1 MGTDEKHGSAPDKT
15 LSPPPR
21 GRGQFQLFRTPRP
34 RNEWVGGFISFPWEA
49 ADYLNPPRVAIWLE
63 LPEGLVV
70 GTEVESTEGD
80 ALIDALRAALTEPLD
95 GPPRRPD
102 ALRVAD
108 DRMADAVRF
117 ALTGEIPVVTGATPE
132 IEDFEERLRNELE
145 VLGDHAPSHFDGG
158 VSAESFERLFR
169 TTSEL
174 FTAEPWSIVDDVE
187 VLQVDIPSLN
197 VEGACVSICGAS
209 SDIKGL
215 MVLPSYDEF
224 DRHYEAALDFDE
236 RRPNAGMFVEMIL
249 VGFHP
254 EADVPS
260 SMLAEVREHGWPLAG
275 TDVYPLVSCLD
286 EEGFPRE
293 ATERDIAVIAAT
305 AHAIAEIF
313 NRHWDLFESQ
323 GLPRFTRSYRDEAG
337 HRVEVTVPHPVL
349 DAELE
354 DEPFDEFAPPI
365 PTAAPFRPRAAR
377 NAPCPCGSGRKYKK
391 CHLRPDEEEHA
402 EVARATAMHVLDNAL
417 IRRLIKFALSRFE
430 KEWRIFQNDFA
441 RLTEASEIQFA
452 WPWAVYGFEVRGSTV
467 AEIYRDAHP
476 DRCSKAEHRWMDA
489 QRSAWMSVWEVE
501 AVEPGSAIALVDLL
515 SGERRTVR
523 EVHGSRHVVKR
534 QALLA
539 RVVDHEGL
547 SLMCGPHP
555 VTLSPRAADE
565 VVERTRR
572 RLRRKSAAPVE
583 RLRDPRIGRYL
594 IRRWEEIVEEASSAP
609 DDGQGGSP
617 ADRWP
622 EGLRNTDDDAL
633 LFTVDRFDVEPRE
646 AAEARRRVDA
656 LEGARTDPSGEVPSW
671 AILRPDDPDQP
682 SGRATLIGRVEV
694 GDDAM
699 RVETNSVN
707 RADALRE
714 RIEAACGPLVRHR
727 IREHTDPLALAREA
741 NARPPEVPAPE
752 EAPSPEEA
760 ELAAS
765 VKARHYADWADHPL
779 PALGG
784 RTPRGCMETETG
796 RADVHRLLKDME
808 YMEELAPGP
817 SFDFSVVRRELGLE
831 AD

>member
-1 MGTDEKHGSAPDKT
+1 MGVDEEQGSTPDEMPS
-15 LSPPPR
+15 SPAH
-21 GRGQFQLFRTPRP
+21 GRGQFQLFRAPRP
-34 RNEWVGGFISFPWEA
+34 RNEWVGGFIPFPWEA

-70 GTEVESTEGD
+70 GTEVESTESD
-80 ALIDALRAALTEPLD
+80 ALVNALRAALTEPLA

-117 ALTGEIPVVTGATPE
+117 ALAGEIPVVTGATPE
-132 IEDFEERLRNELE
+132 IDDLEERLRNDLE
-145 VLGDHAPSHFDGG
+145 ELGDHAPSHFDGG

-187 VLQVDIPSLN
+187 VLQVDIPSLD
-197 VEGACVSICGAS
+197 VKGACVSICGAS

-254 EADVPS
+254 EADVPP

-286 EEGFPRE
+286 EEGSPRE
-293 ATERDIAVIAAT
+293 ATERDIAVISAT

-323 GLPRFTRSYRDEAG
+323 GLPRFTRSYRDEAW
-337 HRVEVTVPHPVL
+337 HRVKVTVPHPVL
-349 DAELE
+349 DSELE
-354 DEPFDEFAPPI
+354 DEPFDDFAPPM
-365 PTAAPFRPRAAR
+365 PAPAPFRPRAAR

-391 CHLRPDEEEHA
+391 CHLRKDEEEHA
-402 EVARATAMHVLDNAL
+402 EIARATAIHILDNAL

-430 KEWRIFQNDFA
+430 KEWRVYQNDFA
-441 RLTEASEIQFA
+441 QLTEACETQFA
-452 WPWAVYGFEVRGSTV
+452 WPWAVYGFETLESTV

-476 DRCSKAEHRWMDA
+476 DRCSEAEHRWMDA
-489 QRSAWMSVWEVE
+489 QRSAWISVWEVE
-501 AVEPGSAIALVDLL
+501 AAEPGKTIDLL
-515 SGERRTVR
+515 DLISGERRTVR
-523 EVHGSRHVVKR
+523 EIRGSRHVVKR
-534 QALLA
+534 QTLLA
-539 RVVDHEGL
+539 RVVDHEGV

-555 VTLSPRAADE
+555 MTLSPRAADE
-565 VVERTRR
+565 VVQRTRR
-572 RLRRKSAAPVE
+572 QLRRKSAAPVQ
-583 RLRDPRIGRYL
+583 RLRDPKIGRYL
-594 IRRWEEIVEEASSAP
+594 IRRWEEIVEEASWVH
-609 DDGQGGSP
+609 DDGQAGSP

-622 EGLRNTDDDAL
+622 AGLRSTDDAAL
-633 LFTVDRFDVEPRE
+633 LFTVDHFDIQ
-646 AAEARRRVDA
+646 AGQTAEVRRRVGA
-656 LEGARTDPSGEVPSW
+656 LEGARTDPSEDAPSW
-671 AILRPDDPDQP
+671 AILRPEDPGRP
-682 SGRATLIGRVEV
+682 SGRATLIGRIEV

-699 RVETNSVN
+699 RAETNSVK

-727 IREHTDPLALAREA
+727 IREHSDPLALAGEA
-741 NARPPEVPAPE
+741 NVRPPEE
-752 EAPSPEEA
+752 PSPEEA

-784 RTPRGCMETETG
+784 RTPRSCMETAAG
-796 RADVHRLLKDME
+796 RADVDRLLKDME

-817 SFDFSVVRRELGLE
+817 SFDFSIVRRELGLE